1 MRLSAR
7 MVFSFSLVF
16 LLFVVARL
24 QYFSLV
30 NFGISRNKVAVNVA
44 REAPNNTVN
53 PTYTA
58 LLFLCLI
65 AQKNQLRSGELPWR

>member
-1 MRLSAR
+1 MI
-7 MVFSFSLVF
+7 FSFSLVF

-24 QYFSLV
+24 HYFSLV

-53 PTYTA
+53 PTWDLT
-58 LLFLCLI
+58 
-65 AQKNQLRSGELPWR
+65 R